1 MKLAA
6 LDRAIEK
13 VKGKDVLV
21 SFSGGKD
28 SWIVLD
34 ICSRYAKRFEAFFMY
49 VVPDL
54 ESIQEQM
61 DLAEARYGIKVRHYP
76 HWMRAAYMRE
86 GVFCFEKADAPFL
99 AINDIY
105 AVARD
110 DAGIEL
116 IGHGAKRADSVW
128 RAQSGAKKF
137 LNGEIVAPLWDWTS
151 RDVMAYLAIRKLPIP
166 PSTNQRVNGIG
177 LDTETIC
184 WLYDRYPNDF
194 RKIEE
199 AFPFC
204 GAAVKRREWFD
215 IGPWYDGRKTPSL
228 G

>member
-13 VKGKDVLV
+13 VKDKEVLV

-54 ESIQEQM
+54 ECVQEQM
-61 DLAEARYGIKVRHYP
+61 DLAEARYGITVRQYP
-76 HWMRAAYMRE
+76 HWMRAAYLRD
-86 GVFCFEKADAPFL
+86 GIYCFEKADAPHL

-105 AVARD
+105 EIARAD
-110 DAGIEL
+110 SGISL
-116 IGHGAKRADSVW
+116 VGHGAKRADSVW
-128 RAQSGAKKF
+128 RAQSGANKFKKDDV
-137 LNGEIVAPLWDWTS
+137 VAPLWDWTS
-151 RDVMAYLAIRKLPIP
+151 RDVMAYLAMRKLPIP

-184 WLYDRYPNDF
+184 WLYDLYRSDYE
-194 RKIEE
+194 KLEE

-204 GAAVKRREWFD
+204 GAVIERRRLFG
-215 IGPWYDGRKTPSL
+215 IGPSYA
-228 G
+228 

>member
-13 VKGKDVLV
+13 VKDKEVLV

-34 ICSRYAKRFEAFFMY
+34 ICARYAKRFEAFFMY

-54 ESIQEQM
+54 ECVQEQL
-61 DLAEARYGIKVRHYP
+61 DLAEARYGIKVRQYP
-76 HWMRAAYMRE
+76 HWMRAAYLRE
-86 GVFCFEKADAPFL
+86 GVFCFEKADSPFL

-105 AVARD
+105 AVARAD
-110 DAGIEL
+110 TGIEL
-116 IGHGAKRADSVW
+116 VGHGAKRADSVW
-128 RAQSGAKKF
+128 RAQSGANKFKK
-137 LNGEIVAPLWDWTS
+137 NDVVAPLWDWTS
-151 RDVMAYLAIRKLPIP
+151 RDVMAYLAMRKLPIP

-184 WLYDRYPNDF
+184 WLYDLYPNDF
-194 RKIEE
+194 KKLEE

-204 GAAVKRREWFD
+204 GAVIRRREWHG
-215 IGPWYDGRKTPSL
+215 IGPKYA
-228 G
+228 